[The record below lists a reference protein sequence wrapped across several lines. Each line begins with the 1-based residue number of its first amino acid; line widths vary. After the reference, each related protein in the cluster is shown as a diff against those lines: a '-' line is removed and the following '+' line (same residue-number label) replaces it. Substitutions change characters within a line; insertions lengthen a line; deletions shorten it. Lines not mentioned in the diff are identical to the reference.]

1 MAPQIKMPTTD
12 DLMSMWN
19 ASGLKQKIIFTFLMI
34 AAFRFG
40 VQMPLFGINNQVF
53 ANIAQGN
60 NIIGFLDL
68 FSGGALGKVS
78 IFALGIG
85 PYITSSIII
94 QLVSVVIPSLEK
106 LQKEEGEA
114 GRRKLSQYTRV
125 FTVVLAVF
133 QSLIFMLYL
142 HHLPGAVLPNVNPI
156 MFFIS
161 SIVVLTA
168 GSVLVMWISELMTE
182 KGIGNGGS
190 LIIFIGILS
199 GIPIYASRTAQVVA
213 NNSMMQLGLAVL
225 LLIFFAAMV
234 FIVIMQ
240 EAVRKV
246 IIVNQDVCIG
256 CMTCTRVCPAAG
268 AINVFKTN
276 KLPYIN
282 PGYCARCEECMHS
295 CPSTAIKYSSRKKA
309 FKLYSEIKSYDMVS
323 EIVDKDMKRLSID
336 LIGLNGS
343 LKKISKT
350 LSLEFDDA
358 DYEGYIQYN
367 VNDMMNR
374 ELNLSLGEN
383 IEIKKFGKLFES
395 YLINRGIEVFDK
407 KCIACGECLNSC
419 PTGAISLD
427 APKPIVI
434 DENKC
439 VYCGRCVGDCQ
450 FGAIRAYDD
459 YFHSK
464 GCDLFFSRS
473 DLKGQREADFSLASE
488 KCQSCGICV
497 KN

>member
-40 VQMPLFGINNQVF
+40 VQMPLFGINNQIF
-53 ANIAQGN
+53 SNIAQGN

-213 NNSMMQLGLAVL
+213 NNSMMQMGLAVL

-246 IIVNQDVCIG
+246 IIVNPKRQVGNKVYGGMNSFI
-256 CMTCTRVCPAAG
+256 P
-268 AINVFKTN
+268 FK
-276 KLPYIN
+276 LN
-282 PGYCARCEECMHS
+282 PGGVMPIIFAIAILLF
-295 CPSTAIKYSSRKKA
+295 PSTILSLVGQAN
-309 FKLYSEIKSYDMVS
+309 FKSEAVKSMVIHLTQVLSPEGIPYYVLYFLLIFALTFFYASIMPNMQP
-323 EIVDKDMKRLSID
+323 KDIAD
-336 LIGLNGS
+336 N
-343 LKKISKT
+343 LKKYGSSIPGVKPGRPTAEALDKILTKT
-350 LSLEFDDA
+350 TFIGA
-358 DYEGYIQYN
+358 
-367 VNDMMNR
+367 
-374 ELNLSLGEN
+374 LG
-383 IEIKKFGKLFES
+383 L
-395 YLINRGIEVFDK
+395 GI
-407 KCIACGECLNSC
+407 IALV
-419 PTGAISLD
+419 P
-427 APKPIVI
+427 
-434 DENKC
+434 
-439 VYCGRCVGDCQ
+439 
-450 FGAIRAYDD
+450 
-459 YFHSK
+459 
-464 GCDLFFSRS
+464 
-473 DLKGQREADFSLASE
+473 SLASYVTNI
-488 KCQSCGICV
+488 KTIQGIGATSLIIMV
-497 KN
+497 GVALDLINQVRTHLLARNYESFLKE

>member
-1 MAPQIKMPTTD
+1 MKMPTTD

-19 ASGLKQKIIFTFLMI
+19 ASGLKQKILFTLLMI

-40 VQMPLFGINNQVF
+40 VQMPLFGINNQIF
-53 ANIAQGN
+53 SNIAQGN

-190 LIIFIGILS
+190 LIIFIGIIS

-213 NNSMMQLGLAVL
+213 NNSMMQMGLAVL

-246 IIVNQDVCIG
+246 IIVNPKRQVGNKVYGGMNSFI
-256 CMTCTRVCPAAG
+256 P
-268 AINVFKTN
+268 FK
-276 KLPYIN
+276 LN
-282 PGYCARCEECMHS
+282 PGGVMPIIFAIAILLF
-295 CPSTAIKYSSRKKA
+295 PSTILSLVGQAN
-309 FKLYSEIKSYDMVS
+309 FKNEAVKTMVIHLTQVLSPEGIPYYVLYFLLIFALTFFYASIMPNMQP
-323 EIVDKDMKRLSID
+323 KDIAD
-336 LIGLNGS
+336 N
-343 LKKISKT
+343 LKKYGSSIPGVKPGRPTAEALDKILTKT
-350 LSLEFDDA
+350 TFIGA
-358 DYEGYIQYN
+358 
-367 VNDMMNR
+367 
-374 ELNLSLGEN
+374 LGL
-383 IEIKKFGKLFES
+383 G
-395 YLINRGIEVFDK
+395 V
-407 KCIACGECLNSC
+407 IALV
-419 PTGAISLD
+419 P
-427 APKPIVI
+427 
-434 DENKC
+434 
-439 VYCGRCVGDCQ
+439 
-450 FGAIRAYDD
+450 
-459 YFHSK
+459 
-464 GCDLFFSRS
+464 
-473 DLKGQREADFSLASE
+473 SLASYVTNI
-488 KCQSCGICV
+488 KTIQGIGATSLIIMV
-497 KN
+497 GVALDLINQVRTHLLARNYESFLKE

>member
-1 MAPQIKMPTTD
+1 MAPQMKMPTTD

-19 ASGLKQKIIFTFLMI
+19 ASGLKQKILFTLLMI

-40 VQMPLFGINNQVF
+40 VQMPLFGINNQIF
-53 ANIAQGN
+53 SNIAQGN

-190 LIIFIGILS
+190 LIIFIGIIS

-213 NNSMMQLGLAVL
+213 NNSMMQMGLAVL

-246 IIVNQDVCIG
+246 IIVNPKRQVGNKVYGGMNSFI
-256 CMTCTRVCPAAG
+256 P
-268 AINVFKTN
+268 FK
-276 KLPYIN
+276 LN
-282 PGYCARCEECMHS
+282 PGGVMPIIFAIAILLF
-295 CPSTAIKYSSRKKA
+295 PSTILSLVGQAN
-309 FKLYSEIKSYDMVS
+309 FKNEAVKTMVIHLTQVLSPEGIPYYVLYFLLIFALTFFYASIMPNMQP
-323 EIVDKDMKRLSID
+323 KDIAD
-336 LIGLNGS
+336 N
-343 LKKISKT
+343 LKKYGSSIPGVKPGRPTAEALDKILTKT
-350 LSLEFDDA
+350 TFIGA
-358 DYEGYIQYN
+358 
-367 VNDMMNR
+367 
-374 ELNLSLGEN
+374 LGL
-383 IEIKKFGKLFES
+383 G
-395 YLINRGIEVFDK
+395 V
-407 KCIACGECLNSC
+407 IALV
-419 PTGAISLD
+419 P
-427 APKPIVI
+427 
-434 DENKC
+434 
-439 VYCGRCVGDCQ
+439 
-450 FGAIRAYDD
+450 
-459 YFHSK
+459 
-464 GCDLFFSRS
+464 
-473 DLKGQREADFSLASE
+473 SLASYVTNI
-488 KCQSCGICV
+488 KTIQGIGATSLIIMV
-497 KN
+497 GVALDLINQVRTHLLARNYESFLKE

>member
-1 MAPQIKMPTTD
+1 MAANMKMPTTE

-40 VQMPLFGINNQVF
+40 VQMPLFGINNQIF
-53 ANIAQGN
+53 SNIAQGN

-114 GRRKLSQYTRV
+114 GRRKLSQYTRI

-133 QSLIFMLYL
+133 QSLVFMLYL
-142 HHLPGAVLPNVNPI
+142 HHLPGAVLPNVNPM

-168 GSVLVMWISELMTE
+168 GSVLVMWISELITE

-199 GIPIYASRTAQVVA
+199 GIPIYASRTAQIVA
-213 NNSMMQLGLAVL
+213 HNSMMQLGLAVL
-225 LLIFFAAMV
+225 LLIFFAAMI

-246 IIVNQDVCIG
+246 IIVNPKRQVGNKVYGGMNSFI
-256 CMTCTRVCPAAG
+256 P
-268 AINVFKTN
+268 FK
-276 KLPYIN
+276 LN
-282 PGYCARCEECMHS
+282 PGGVMPIIFAIAILLF
-295 CPSTAIKYSSRKKA
+295 PSTVLSLVGQAN
-309 FKLYSEIKSYDMVS
+309 FKSEAVKTFVVHLTQFLSPDGIIYYVLYFLL
-323 EIVDKDMKRLSID
+323 IVALTFFYASIMPNMQPKDIAD
-336 LIGLNGS
+336 N
-343 LKKISKT
+343 LKKYGSSIPGIKPGRPTAEALDKILTKT
-350 LSLEFDDA
+350 TFIGA
-358 DYEGYIQYN
+358 MG
-367 VNDMMNR
+367 
-374 ELNLSLGEN
+374 LG
-383 IEIKKFGKLFES
+383 I
-395 YLINRGIEVFDK
+395 
-407 KCIACGECLNSC
+407 IALV
-419 PTGAISLD
+419 P
-427 APKPIVI
+427 
-434 DENKC
+434 
-439 VYCGRCVGDCQ
+439 
-450 FGAIRAYDD
+450 
-459 YFHSK
+459 
-464 GCDLFFSRS
+464 
-473 DLKGQREADFSLASE
+473 SLASYLTNI
-488 KCQSCGICV
+488 KTLQGIGATSLIIMV
-497 KN
+497 GVALDLINQVRTHLLARNYESFLKE